1 MNREFPIVHMG
12 DGESVL
18 AHGLELKRFRIPP
31 GSGPGR
37 HTHSFHQVTVLL
49 SSPGR
54 TRWCCGDTYVRSGRP
69 TVGEVFIC
77 PAFTATLGSWE
88 RAFEGLSLRLSPTF
102 LGRVAECLDGQ
113 DVVAIQPLAMKRDP
127 FVQHVVHS
135 LFGEVGRNRAGK
147 GLFATTLCTALAVHL
162 LREYAGKKW
171 QPGPYHAG
179 LAAERLQRVRR
190 FIEDHLDGDLSL
202 DRLAAVAYLSP
213 YHFARRF
220 KVSTG
225 MTPHQ
230 YVVSRRVERAQ
241 ALLLAGEDGIAHVAT
256 RVGFSSQSHL
266 TFHMRRVLGVS
277 PGELLRRSRR
287 STERLLSAERCW
299 QQ

>member
-1 MNREFPIVHMG
+1 MLG
-12 DGESVL
+12 W
-18 AHGLELKRFRIPP
+18 
-31 GSGPGR
+31 SG
-37 HTHSFHQVTVLL
+37 
-49 SSPGR
+49 
-54 TRWCCGDTYVRSGRP
+54 CCG
-69 TVGEVFIC
+69 
-77 PAFTATLGSWE
+77 
-88 RAFEGLSLRLSPTF
+88 
-102 LGRVAECLDGQ
+102 
-113 DVVAIQPLAMKRDP
+113 
-127 FVQHVVHS
+127 HS
-135 LFGEVGRNRAGK
+135 
-147 GLFATTLCTALAVHL
+147 
-162 LREYAGKKW
+162 
-171 QPGPYHAG
+171 AG

-202 DRLAAVAYLSP
+202 ARLAAVAYLSP

-230 YVVSRRVERAQ
+230 YVVSRRVERAH

-287 STERLLSAERCW
+287 STERLLSGERCW